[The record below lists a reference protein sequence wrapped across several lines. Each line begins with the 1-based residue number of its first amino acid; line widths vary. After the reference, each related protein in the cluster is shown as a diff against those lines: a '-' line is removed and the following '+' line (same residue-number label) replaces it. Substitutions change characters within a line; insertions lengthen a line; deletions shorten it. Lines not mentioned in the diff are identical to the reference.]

1 MNRVDRDLFLSSES
15 GETLF
20 YLRTR
25 SRATRSAE
33 EARIE
38 KKVGK
43 KSEDERRERR
53 KKDEHNSKTA
63 SKNTT
68 ARSRL
73 CVIF

>member
-1 MNRVDRDLFLSSES
+1 VDRDLFLSTKS
-15 GETLF
+15 GETLS

-33 EARIE
+33 EAWIE
-38 KKVGK
+38 KKVG
-43 KSEDERRERR
+43 ERRARTGEGRR
-53 KKDEHNSKTA
+53 KKGEHNSKTA
-63 SKNTT
+63 PENTT